1 MGAHC
6 YLIDHPDGL
15 VLIDP
20 GMSLGL
26 NRVARALHASG
37 RSPRAVSHLL
47 LTHYDADHAQVAA
60 AWQRR
65 TGAGVWLGAADA
77 AILTGA
83 AAIPTG
89 FRRLMGGV
97 LGLPELP
104 GGLHLVEGRDEILP
118 GIEAVPTPGHTP
130 GHLCF
135 YDEEKQI
142 MLTGDHVLPRITPNI
157 GVSPQQTPNPLQE
170 FMDSLSQVGAYEAK
184 DVYPGHEYRFSGLT
198 ERTADL
204 REHHEHRLAELVAAM
219 EATPNST
226 TYELAEALTWSRPWS
241 ELQTWARRSASGE
254 TASHI
259 FMLLFQGKVLHDGG
273 VPQRWRLR

>member
-1 MGAHC
+1 MQQLTDRVWWITEAVGAHC

-60 AWQRR
+60 EWQRR

-118 GIEAVPTPGHTP
+118 GIEAIPTPGHTP
-130 GHLCF
+130 GHLVF
-135 YDEEKQI
+135 
-142 MLTGDHVLPRITPNI
+142 T
-157 GVSPQQTPNPLQE
+157 
-170 FMDSLSQVGAYEAK
+170 
-184 DVYPGHEYRFSGLT
+184 
-198 ERTADL
+198 TADVVFL
-204 REHHEHRLAELVAAM
+204 GDSAM
-219 EATPNST
+219 VTSQG
-226 TYELAEALTWSRPWS
+226 ALTP
-241 ELQTWARRSASGE
+241 LPPFLNCDPVAVQTSLAVVENLDVAWRCAGHSAPRR
-254 TASHI
+254 
-259 FMLLFQGKVLHDGG
+259 
-273 VPQRWRLR
+273 R